1 MHGSL
6 KKGQLP
12 LNLKLYNVDL
22 PWLKTAIPLVN
33 ELCEDGTLEV
43 DIRIKR
49 AE

>member
-1 MHGSL
+1 MEKS
-6 KKGQLP
+6 QFP
-12 LNLKLYNVDL
+12 VNLKLYNVDL
-22 PWLKTAIPLVN
+22 PWLKTAIALGN